1 MAMPDEPEF
10 SVESAR
16 AAAEHG
22 HLADWV
28 GRFLS
33 SPGSD
38 NAVLA
43 KQLPEELR
51 WWAGPIEL
59 PLDQLHRLAGPP
71 GDPVLCPVDDDYW
84 DDRVE
89 DMDELAEEGWE
100 PPPVVV
106 AYRDRQ
112 LVLEDGN
119 HRVESVRRA
128 GRRTTWAVV
137 GFALREEL
145 TASYPTLG
153 KSLSGT
159 AVWQC
164 HAGVHVDRPRDE
176 NYGKR
181 DGSIRFGG
189 PIS

>member
-1 MAMPDEPEF
+1 MAMPDEPVF

-16 AAAEHG
+16 EAAEHG

-28 GRFLS
+28 ARFLA

-43 KQLPEELR
+43 TQLPEELG
-51 WWAGPIEL
+51 WWAGPVEL

-71 GDPVLCPVDDDYW
+71 GDPVLCAVDDDYW
-84 DDRVE
+84 DDRVG
-89 DMDELAEEGWE
+89 DMDKLAEEGWE
-100 PPPVVV
+100 PAPVIV
-106 AYRDRQ
+106 AYRNRQ

-137 GFALREEL
+137 GFARREE
-145 TASYPTLG
+145 Y
-153 KSLSGT
+153 
-159 AVWQC
+159 
-164 HAGVHVDRPRDE
+164 DRFVSD
-176 NYGKR
+176 
-181 DGSIRFGG
+181 
-189 PIS
+189 